1 MGLTID
7 ARRQLHGSPARRAQV
22 ASQADAAEVV
32 GREERA
38 AAAVEQLAA
47 RSAHARP
54 DRRRTSDGSALART
68 ARSTSGAHDE
78 GDDVGRD

>member
-7 ARRQLHGSPARRAQV
+7 ARRQLHGSPARRTQV

-32 GREERA
+32 GGEERA

-47 RSAHARP
+47 RSAHA
-54 DRRRTSDGSALART
+54 
-68 ARSTSGAHDE
+68 
-78 GDDVGRD
+78 

>member
-47 RSAHARP
+47 RSAHA
-54 DRRRTSDGSALART
+54 
-68 ARSTSGAHDE
+68 
-78 GDDVGRD
+78 